1 MKVPHS
7 LYTCDYRIHSPMLVV
22 GTDDP
27 GSMHMM
33 ASGLQIFEYN
43 DTSRKWNKL
52 QNILGI
58 VHDPVHDVAFA
69 PNPGRCAKQICG
81 WSLLSTCVFA
91 GLTTCLRWHHV
102 MYM

>member
-1 MKVPHS
+1 
-7 LYTCDYRIHSPMLVV
+7 MLVV

-33 ASGLQIFEYN
+33 ASGLQILEYN
-43 DTSRKWNKL
+43 DTNRKWHKL

-69 PNPGRCAKQICG
+69 PNPGRYVKCQRGELINHFV
-81 WSLLSTCVFA
+81 CVYRSYHMLA
-91 GLTTCLRWHHV
+91 VASRDVHV
-102 MYM
+102 IRLIPKE

>member
-1 MKVPHS
+1 MHV
-7 LYTCDYRIHSPMLVV
+7 CVYRIHSPMLVV

-43 DTSRKWNKL
+43 DTNRKWHKL

-69 PNPGRCAKQICG
+69 PNPGRCVWC
-81 WSLLSTCVFA
+81 SLGRVF
-91 GLTTCLRWHHV
+91 
-102 MYM
+102 

>member
-1 MKVPHS
+1 
-7 LYTCDYRIHSPMLVV
+7 MLVV

-43 DTSRKWNKL
+43 DTNRKWQKL

-69 PNPGRCAKQICG
+69 PNPGRCVQYSWGRGFLITMCI
-81 WSLLSTCVFA
+81 L
-91 GLTTCLRWHHV
+91 
-102 MYM
+102 

>member
-1 MKVPHS
+1 
-7 LYTCDYRIHSPMLVV
+7 MLVV

-43 DTSRKWNKL
+43 ESNRKWHKL

-69 PNPGRCAKQICG
+69 PNPGRYCSVVEG
-81 WSLLSTCVFA
+81 RGL
-91 GLTTCLRWHHV
+91 LTTCMSLQVLPHACSGIT
-102 MYM
+102 

>member
-1 MKVPHS
+1 
-7 LYTCDYRIHSPMLVV
+7 MLVV

-43 DTSRKWNKL
+43 ETNRKWHKL

-69 PNPGRCAKQICG
+69 PNPGRYVYSVVVRGAC
-81 WSLLSTCVFA
+81 
-91 GLTTCLRWHHV
+91 
-102 MYM
+102 

>member
-1 MKVPHS
+1 
-7 LYTCDYRIHSPMLVV
+7 MLVV

-43 DTSRKWNKL
+43 ETNRKWHKL

-69 PNPGRCAKQICG
+69 PNPGRYVHSVVVEG
-81 WSLLSTCVFA
+81 RGLLVTLCVSFQVLPHA
-91 GLTTCLRWHHV
+91 CSGIT
-102 MYM
+102 

>member
-1 MKVPHS
+1 
-7 LYTCDYRIHSPMLVV
+7 MLVV

-43 DTSRKWNKL
+43 ETNRKWHKL

-69 PNPGRCAKQICG
+69 PNPGRYVH
-81 WSLLSTCVFA
+81 SVVA
-91 GLTTCLRWHHV
+91 GGAC
-102 MYM
+102 

>member
-1 MKVPHS
+1 
-7 LYTCDYRIHSPMLVV
+7 MLVV

-43 DTSRKWNKL
+43 DANRKWHKL

-69 PNPGRCAKQICG
+69 PNPGRYVKCAKLG
-81 WSLLSTCVFA
+81 E
-91 GLTTCLRWHHV
+91 GLASYFVYVYRSYHMLAVASCDVHV
-102 MYM
+102 IRLIPKE